1 MKIRSVKVSGFK
13 NVQDSKLE
21 LNNVTAVVS
30 PNNYGKS
37 NLLEA
42 IRFAVEFISAT
53 EKTRRYMMS
62 WGKGI
67 PICKSLENENFTFE
81 VELINEESVD
91 YRYVKYGFS
100 FAWYRDDGTGQK
112 IIDEWLEAR
121 DSESKKFTSFLK
133 RKQGKYRKEKGT
145 SAFRNISL
153 GSEQLA
159 IDILSHQDDALIKPL
174 ALNVKNIDYRIC
186 SSLDLG
192 DRFQPIPIDF
202 ADLSDDGAVIF
213 DDSDVPRALYNLQKS
228 APEKYDLFL
237 EAVYTLFPDFTNISI
252 NVQHLNIV
260 TDEKSKSIN
269 NIPDDVPFRIKDEI
283 YSVIVTSRLL
293 NQPINISRMSTGTK
307 RVFWILTNAFVAS
320 SKGINLIAIEELET
334 SIHPKLLKSL
344 LEYLNEVSGIASI
357 IVSSHSPFLVQYLKP
372 KNLFIGKPTDNGTAN
387 FKKIKP
393 SKLNQFISLA
403 RDNDMYVGE
412 YLFELMS
419 TGRDGDSM
427 LSFYLED

>member
-1 MKIRSVKVSGFK
+1 MKIRSIKVSGFK

-42 IRFAVEFISAT
+42 IRFAVQFISAT

-62 WGKGI
+62 WSKGI

-81 VELINEESVD
+81 VEFVNEDSVD

-121 DSESKKFTSFLK
+121 DSESKQFTSFLK

-145 SAFRNISL
+145 SSLRNIPL
-153 GSEQLA
+153 GCEQLA
-159 IDILSHQDDALIKPL
+159 IDILSHQEDAAIQPL

-192 DRFQPIPIDF
+192 DRFQPIPFDF
-202 ADLSDDGAVIF
+202 ADSSDDESVIF
-213 DDSDVPRALYNLQKS
+213 DDSDVPRALYYLQKN

-237 EAVYTLFPDFTNISI
+237 EAIYTLFPDFTNISI
-252 NVQHLNIV
+252 NAQHLNIV
-260 TDEKSKSIN
+260 TDEKSIN
-269 NIPDDVPFRIKDEI
+269 NVPDDVPFRIKDEI

-307 RVFWILTNAFVAS
+307 RVFWILTNSFVAS

-334 SIHPKLLKSL
+334 SIHPKLLKNL
-344 LEYLNEVSGIASI
+344 LEYLNEVSGIAPI

-372 KNLFIGKPTDNGTAN
+372 QNLFIGKPTDNGAAN

-393 SKLNQFISLA
+393 SKLKQFISLA
-403 RDNDMYVGE
+403 RDNGMYVGE

-419 TGRDGDSM
+419 TGRDGESM

>member
-1 MKIRSVKVSGFK
+1 MKIRSVKVGGFK

-53 EKTRRYMMS
+53 EKTRRQMMS

-81 VELINEESVD
+81 VELINENSVD
-91 YRYVKYGFS
+91 FKYVKYGFS
-100 FAWYRDDGTGQK
+100 FAWYRDDGTGRK

-133 RKQGKYRKEKGT
+133 REQGKYRKEKGT
-145 SAFRNISL
+145 SSFRNISL
-153 GSEQLA
+153 GCEQLA
-159 IDILSHQDDALIKPL
+159 IDILSHQEDASIQPL
-174 ALNVKNIDYRIC
+174 ALSIRNIDYRIC

-192 DRFQPIPIDF
+192 TRFQPIPIDF
-202 ADLSDDGAVIF
+202 TDLSDDGAIIF
-213 DDSDVPRALYNLQKS
+213 DDNDVPRALYNLQKS

-237 EAVYTLFPDFTNISI
+237 EAVYTLFPEFTNISI
-252 NVQHLNIV
+252 NVQHLNV
-260 TDEKSKSIN
+260 VADEKSIN
-269 NIPDDVPFRIKDEI
+269 NAPDVPFRIRDEI
-283 YSVIVTSRLL
+283 YSVIVTSSLL
-293 NQPINISRMSTGTK
+293 NQPININSMSTGTK
-307 RVFWILTNAFVAS
+307 RVFWVLTNAFVAS

-344 LEYLNEVSGIASI
+344 LEYLNEVSEIAPI
-357 IVSSHSPFLVQYLKP
+357 IVSSHSPFLVQYLKTQ
-372 KNLFIGKPTDNGTAN
+372 NLFIGRPTDNGTAN
-387 FKKIKP
+387 FKRIKP
-393 SKLNQFISLA
+393 SKLKQFISLA
-403 RDNDMYVGE
+403 KDNDMYVGE

-419 TGRDGDSM
+419 TGRDGESM

>member
-1 MKIRSVKVSGFK
+1 MKIRSVKVGGFK

-42 IRFAVEFISAT
+42 IRFAVQFISAT
-53 EKTRRYMMS
+53 EKTRRKMMS
-62 WGKGI
+62 WSKGI

-81 VELINEESVD
+81 VELINEDSVD
-91 YRYVKYGFS
+91 FRYVKYGFS
-100 FAWYRDDGTGQK
+100 FAWYRDDGTGRK

-133 RKQGKYRKEKGT
+133 REQGKYRKEKGT
-145 SAFRNISL
+145 SSFRNISL
-153 GSEQLA
+153 GCEQLA
-159 IDILSHQDDALIKPL
+159 IDILSHQEDASIKPL
-174 ALNVKNIDYRIC
+174 ALNIKNIDYRIC
-186 SSLDLG
+186 SSLDLR

-202 ADLSDDGAVIF
+202 ADFSDDGAVIF
-213 DDSDVPRALYNLQKS
+213 DDNDVPRTLYNLQKS

-237 EAVYTLFPDFTNISI
+237 EAVYTLFPEFTNISI
-252 NVQHLNIV
+252 NVQHLNVV
-260 TDEKSKSIN
+260 TNEKSIN
-269 NIPDDVPFRIKDEI
+269 NAPDVPFRIRDEI
-283 YSVIVTSRLL
+283 YSVIVTSSLL
-293 NQPINISRMSTGTK
+293 NQPININRMSTGTK
-307 RVFWILTNAFVAS
+307 RVFWILTNAFVAN

-344 LEYLNEVSGIASI
+344 LEYLNEVSGIAPI

-372 KNLFIGKPTDNGTAN
+372 QNLFIGRPTDNGTAN

-393 SKLNQFISLA
+393 SKLKQFISLA
-403 RDNDMYVGE
+403 KENDMYVGE

-419 TGRDGDSM
+419 TGKDGESM

>member
-1 MKIRSVKVSGFK
+1 MKIQSIKVSGFK

-21 LNNVTAVVS
+21 LNNIIAVVS

-42 IRFAVEFISAT
+42 IRFAIEFISAP

-62 WGKGI
+62 WSKGI

-81 VELINEESVD
+81 VEFINEDSVD
-91 YRYVKYGFS
+91 YRYVKYGYS
-100 FAWYRDDGTGQK
+100 FAWYRDDGTGRK

-133 RKQGKYRKEKGT
+133 RELGKYRKEKGT
-145 SAFRNISL
+145 SSFRNISL
-153 GSEQLA
+153 GCEQLA
-159 IDILSHQDDALIKPL
+159 IDVLSHQEDALIQPL
-174 ALNVKNIDYRIC
+174 ALEIKDIDYRVC

-192 DRFQPIPIDF
+192 DRFQPIPFDF
-202 ADLSDDGAVIF
+202 ADSSDDESVIF

-228 APEKYDLFL
+228 SPEKYDLFL

-252 NVQHLNIV
+252 NVQHLNV
-260 TDEKSKSIN
+260 VADEKTIN
-269 NIPDDVPFRIKDEI
+269 KVPDDVPFRIKDEI
-283 YSVIVTSRLL
+283 YSLIVTSTLL
-293 NQPINISRMSTGTK
+293 NQPININRMSTGTK
-307 RVFWILTNAFVAS
+307 RFFWILTNAFVAS

-344 LEYLNEVSGIASI
+344 LEYLNEASEIAPI

-372 KNLFIGKPTDNGTAN
+372 YNLFIGKPTDNGTAN
-387 FKKIKP
+387 FKKIKQ
-393 SKLNQFISLA
+393 SKLKQFISLA
-403 RDNDMYVGE
+403 KDNDMYVGE
-412 YLFELMS
+412 YLFDLMS
-419 TGRDGDSM
+419 AGRDGERM